1 MEHKTLEKPKKTDNS
16 ELGSEYNLVDFYLQ
30 PEFIKII
37 SQQIASQSNINPEK
51 IQQIKQAI
59 NNKSLSIDELS
70 LAEKTI
76 KFESELFENSNDN
89 NKKL

>member
-16 ELGSEYNLVDFYLQ
+16 ESESEYNLVDFYLQ

-37 SQQIASQSNINPEK
+37 SQQIASQSNIDPEK

-59 NNKSLSIDELS
+59 NNKSLSIDGLS
-70 LAEKTI
+70 LAEKII